1 MPDRQMPKRT
11 AIMLISLLFVV
22 LYTVSIILL
31 IFFKKSDSS
40 YLSGDASKETSTS
53 QIDTSSIPGLFFEQN
68 SNDTSTESNSSDVIL
83 ESSDNSSS
91 SEESDIGSSSNSN
104 DTPQNN
110 SNNNSS
116 NTESSSTP
124 QKPVVSTPKPSTPTV
139 TPSKVDF
146 SASIWISVFDMADL
160 GIKGMTKQEFQTMI
174 DEMFDN
180 SVSLGIDTVFCQVR
194 PYGDAFYSSN
204 YFPYSSMLTGT
215 EGKNPGY
222 DPLKIMVSSAH
233 KRGLE
238 IHAWINPYRISVD
251 STDLSKLA
259 DSNPA
264 KIWLTD
270 NNTAN
275 DRYVLSNGR
284 GLYYNPAIL
293 EVQKLIIN
301 GVREICENYD
311 VDGIHIDDYFYP
323 DGVTDSFDSV
333 EYTASGKILSLADWR
348 RANVNA
354 LVAGMYSAVKSY
366 GLTFGI
372 SPAGNISR
380 NYTDLYADVAKWI
393 STPGYTDYIIPQIY
407 FGYNYP
413 NSQFAY
419 KNMLTDWMNLA
430 RLSSVKMY
438 IGLGNYKIDNPETA
452 KNPSTN
458 KLVTNYEWINETDV
472 IARQTKDA
480 YDKKADGVVL
490 FSYGSVFGKSK
501 NQIAQTNNFKE
512 ALTNIKD

>member
-1 MPDRQMPKRT
+1 MRGNRMPDRQMPKRT
-11 AIMLISLLFVV
+11 AIMLVSLLFVI
-22 LYTVSIILL
+22 LYTVSIVLL
-31 IFFKKSDSS
+31 IFLRKSNNVS
-40 YLSGDASKETSTS
+40 LIGNASEETSTS
-53 QIDTSSIPGLFFEQN
+53 QVNTSSIPSNSFEQN
-68 SNDTSTESNSSDVIL
+68 SNDTSTESNSSDTAL
-83 ESSDNSSS
+83 ESTENNSS
-91 SEESDIGSSSNSN
+91 SEESDISSSSKPN
-104 DTPQNN
+104 DTLHNN

-116 NTESSSTP
+116 NIESSSTP

-139 TPSKVDF
+139 APSEVDF
-146 SASIWISVFDMADL
+146 SASIWISVFDMENMGL
-160 GIKGMTKQEFQTMI
+160 KGMSKQEFQAMT

-180 SVSLGIDTVFCQVR
+180 SVALGIDTVFCQVR
-194 PYGDAFYSSN
+194 PYGDAFYNSN

-238 IHAWINPYRISVD
+238 IHAWINPYRISNKSND
-251 STDLSKLA
+251 ISKLS

-270 NNTAN
+270 NNTSN
-275 DRYVLSNGR
+275 DRYVRTHGNGI
-284 GLYYNPAIL
+284 YYNPAIL

-333 EYTASGKILSLADWR
+333 EYTASGKNLSLADWR

-354 LVAGMYSAVKSY
+354 LVTGMYSAVKSY

-413 NSQFAY
+413 KTQFAY
-419 KNMLTDWMNLA
+419 LNMLNDWINLT
-430 RLSSVKMY
+430 RLSSVKIY
-438 IGLGNYKIDNPETA
+438 IGLGNYKIDTTETA
-452 KNPSTN
+452 LGITN
-458 KLVTNYEWINETDV
+458 NEWVNETDV

-480 YDKKADGVVL
+480 YDKNTNGVVL
-490 FSYGSVFGKSK
+490 FSYGSVFGKSN
-501 NQIAQTNNFKE
+501 NQIAQTKNFKE
-512 ALTNIKD
+512 TLTNIKD